1 MARIRTIKP
10 EFFTSEDVCGLS
22 PMARLLFIAL
32 WCEADREGRLDW
44 RPGTFKLRYFPADDC
59 DIAALCAEL
68 LDCELVIAYEVD
80 GKKYA
85 EIPSFSRHQVINNR
99 ESESHRPSF
108 FDASGTRVHA
118 SQGKE
123 GRKEGKEGKGREGRV
138 DDAGAAAPP
147 PKLDFSSWPEQPKP
161 ETLKDWIA
169 HRKRK
174 KSPVSQTVINRLSG
188 KLAACVAKGYSV
200 DDCLAESVTRGWL
213 GLELEWLE
221 NAGVKPSRK
230 AAEVKS
236 RDDPLMAAKREA
248 QDLHSRIKADR
259 DLGLDPP
266 ADSVARLDELQKFIK
281 GFGRGS

>member
-1 MARIRTIKP
+1 MKLTPKNWGEFQHYRDRSPTWIKLHKHILDDY
-10 EFFTSEDVCGLS
+10 EFQCLPVASRALAPMLWLIASECENGQIDASVEKL
-22 PMARLLFIAL
+22 AFRLRMS
-32 WCEADREGRLDW
+32 EADLTDALKALIDGGFFILEHDASAPLAEPERDASLEKRREERE
-44 RPGTFKLRYFPADDC
+44 K
-59 DIAALCAEL
+59 E
-68 LDCELVIAYEVD
+68 E
-80 GKKYA
+80 
-85 EIPSFSRHQVINNR
+85 R
-99 ESESHRPSF
+99 ESGASAPDGVRPPS
-108 FDASGTRVHA
+108 
-118 SQGKE
+118 
-123 GRKEGKEGKGREGRV
+123 
-138 DDAGAAAPP
+138 

-174 KSPVSQTVINRLSG
+174 QSPVSQTVINRLSG

-221 NAGVKPSRK
+221 NAGVKPSRR

-266 ADSVARLDELQKFIK
+266 ADSVARLDELKKFIK

>member
-1 MARIRTIKP
+1 MGACEMKLTPKNWGEFQHYRDRSPTWIKLHKHILDDY
-10 EFFTSEDVCGLS
+10 EFQCLPVASRALAPMLWLIASECENGQIDASVEKL
-22 PMARLLFIAL
+22 AFRLRMS
-32 WCEADREGRLDW
+32 EADLTDALKALIDGGFFILEHDASTPLAEPERDASLEKRREERE
-44 RPGTFKLRYFPADDC
+44 K
-59 DIAALCAEL
+59 E
-68 LDCELVIAYEVD
+68 
-80 GKKYA
+80 K
-85 EIPSFSRHQVINNR
+85 R
-99 ESESHRPSF
+99 ESGASAPDGGKPPS
-108 FDASGTRVHA
+108 
-118 SQGKE
+118 
-123 GRKEGKEGKGREGRV
+123 
-138 DDAGAAAPP
+138 

-161 ETLKDWIA
+161 ETLKDWTA

-174 KSPVSQTVINRLSG
+174 KSPVSQTVINRMAG